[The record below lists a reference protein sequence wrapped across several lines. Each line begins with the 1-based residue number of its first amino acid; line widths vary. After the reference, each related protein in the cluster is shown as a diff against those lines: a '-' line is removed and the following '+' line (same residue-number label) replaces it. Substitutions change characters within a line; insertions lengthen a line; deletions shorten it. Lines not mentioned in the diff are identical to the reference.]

1 MIFYQKVLV
10 PLVESKGLDL
20 TVTVKYNPEEG
31 LSQQK
36 IEKFRIDL
44 KELGLS
50 DDLKL
55 F

>member
-1 MIFYQKVLV
+1 MIFYQKVFIQLV
-10 PLVESKGLDL
+10 KSKVLDL

-36 IEKFRIDL
+36 IKEFRIDL

-50 DDLKL
+50 DDLTL